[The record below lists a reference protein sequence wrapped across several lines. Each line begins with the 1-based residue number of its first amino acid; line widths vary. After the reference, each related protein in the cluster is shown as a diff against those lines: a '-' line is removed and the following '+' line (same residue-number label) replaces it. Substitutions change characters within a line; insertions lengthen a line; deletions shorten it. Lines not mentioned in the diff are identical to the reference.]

1 MNLKYLIRE
10 YKWATTPILYILL
23 IVVASLVYTNKNSNH
38 EITNGIIALKG
49 GNIDDELNSIKE
61 IKISKNNDI
70 FDIEYF
76 HDKKI
81 VYVPSNSI

>member
-1 MNLKYLIRE
+1 MPSLINWC
-10 YKWATTPILYILL
+10 KDHF
-23 IVVASLVYTNKNSNH
+23 NKNSNH

-61 IKISKNNDI
+61 IKISKINDI

-81 VYVPSNSI
+81 VYVPSNSIYPLA